1 MLKEHRMAQLT
12 VSIPDSVKDWC
23 ETQVREGLYQ
33 TESDYVRELILRD
46 QDRRAKS
53 LQAAREEGLVR

>member
-1 MLKEHRMAQLT
+1 MAQLEIS
-12 VSIPDSVKDWC
+12 VPDPVKDWC
-23 ETQVREGLYQ
+23 ELQVREGRYPAV
-33 TESDYVRELILRD
+33 SDYIRELILRD